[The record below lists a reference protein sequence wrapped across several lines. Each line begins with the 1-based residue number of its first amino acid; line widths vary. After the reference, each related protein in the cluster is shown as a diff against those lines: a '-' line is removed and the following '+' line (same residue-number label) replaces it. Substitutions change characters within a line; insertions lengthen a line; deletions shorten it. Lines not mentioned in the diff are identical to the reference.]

1 MPRYPAGRH
10 HNARYAQMIR
20 WVFKW
25 IFRMVLL
32 AVVLVAVIFFTRD
45 LILAAVVENR
55 IAATTGLDVRIAKM
69 RTGLGRPYVSLEGLR
84 IFNPAEYG
92 GGIFLE
98 IPDLH
103 VEVDPNELR
112 GGRIKLKLV
121 RIAISELS
129 IVKAKDGTLNMDVLQ
144 KKAERA
150 STGGTNSS
158 SDISGIETLN
168 LTLGKVRYVDL
179 SQGGKEQ
186 QFDLA
191 VHEQVFKNLKTV
203 AEFQQAFVSM
213 LLRRGLS
220 FMLLGG
226 SPVIAPVQAPTTNV
240 PAMAPSK
247 R

>member
-1 MPRYPAGRH
+1 
-10 HNARYAQMIR
+10 MIR

-25 IFRMVLL
+25 IFRFALL
-32 AVVLVAVIFFTRD
+32 AVVLVAVVFFCRD

-55 IAATTGLDVRIAKM
+55 IAATTGLDVRLAKM

-84 IFNPAEYG
+84 VFNPAEYG

-103 VEVDPNELR
+103 IEVDPDQLR
-112 GGRIKLKLV
+112 GGKLKFRLV
-121 RIAISELS
+121 RIAVSQLT
-129 IVKAKDGTLNMDVLQ
+129 IVKARDGTLNMDALQ
-144 KKAERA
+144 KRAERA
-150 STGGTNSS
+150 SGGTTNAA
-158 SDISGIETLN
+158 SDISGVDTLN

-191 VHEQVFKNLKTV
+191 IHEQVFKNLKTV

-213 LLRRGLS
+213 LLRRGIS

-226 SPVIAPVQAPTTNV
+226 SPVIAPVQAPVTNAPQVV
-240 PAMAPSK
+240 PPK